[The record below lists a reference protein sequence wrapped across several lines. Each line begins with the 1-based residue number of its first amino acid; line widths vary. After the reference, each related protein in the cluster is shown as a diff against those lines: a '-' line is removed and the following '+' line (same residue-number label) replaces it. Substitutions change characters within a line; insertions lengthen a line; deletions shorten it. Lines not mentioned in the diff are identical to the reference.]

1 MGDDEDV
8 AKLLKAVCFDKEV
21 NDMENGQDTYV
32 AVSYTH
38 LDVYKRQDYNKT

>member
-21 NDMENGQDTYV
+21 NDMEEFDKNLVEELFGKKET
-32 AVSYTH
+32 S
-38 LDVYKRQDYNKT
+38 LS